1 MILQLTLF
9 IFCLLYVSL
18 LTAAVVSATLDGER
32 VKLSWWN
39 ILSYL
44 AAVAYLIA
52 RVGLFIFSNIFVVA
66 WIVGVIFIIGGIV
79 FLLIKWR

>member
-18 LTAAVVSATLDGER
+18 LTGALVNALSDGKKVTLP
-32 VKLSWWN
+32 WWV

-52 RVGLFIFSNIFVVA
+52 RVCLFIFSNIFVVA
-66 WIVGVIFIIGGIV
+66 WIIGAIFLIGGIV